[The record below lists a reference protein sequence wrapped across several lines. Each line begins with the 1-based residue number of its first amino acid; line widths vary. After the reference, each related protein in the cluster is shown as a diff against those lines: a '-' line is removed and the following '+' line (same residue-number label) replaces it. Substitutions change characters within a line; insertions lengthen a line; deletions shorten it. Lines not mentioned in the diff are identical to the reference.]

1 MRSHALTAIAAS
13 MELHTKI
20 KLSSAWQRA
29 ILAKKLGHRCQ
40 RHVTNLPRKKR
51 NHLQQA
57 MPWIFVPTP
66 MLACRRPR
74 ASRHPQGKLSKLER
88 FQTHHNMNRNEQTML
103 FGCSTREK
111 FNTQAMPRIRYKVQ
125 NDSNVLPERFRCSTR
140 YLSHLRPSTLTLRPS
155 NEYAFFSPEC

>member
-1 MRSHALTAIAAS
+1 MPKACYQFAA
-13 MELHTKI
+13 
-20 KLSSAWQRA
+20 Q
-29 ILAKKLGHRCQ
+29 
-40 RHVTNLPRKKR
+40 KR

-88 FQTHHNMNRNEQTML
+88 SQMHHNVNRNEQTML

-125 NDSNVLPERFRCSTR
+125 NDSNVLPERLRCSTR
-140 YLSHLRPSTLTLRPS
+140 SLSHLRPSTLTLRPS
-155 NEYAFFSPEC
+155 NAHVLLLDADTSKQFIIYRRDGKSNFAS